1 MKSDF
6 FHYFRGIKN
15 IFFFFIF
22 TIRSVPPPS
31 PKKWSDFWNMSE
43 ISLYFLNYK
52 IINDTLKYNKK
63 SSIKKKNKKHE
74 KKNKKRIKNM
84 KKE

>member
-1 MKSDF
+1 MNLTF
-6 FHYFRGIKN
+6 FHYFRGIKK

-22 TIRSVPPPS
+22 TIRPVPPPS
-31 PKKWSDFWNMSE
+31 PKNWSDFWNMSE

-52 IINDTLKYNKK
+52 IINDTLIYNKNC
-63 SSIKKKNKKHE
+63 SFKKRIKKHE